1 VTPPQIPP
9 DPPKYITVTGWGTPH
24 GSLWD
29 IAEDLFEDG
38 ARWRDIYA
46 ENRDSI
52 GTDPGR
58 LRVGMQLRLPPMEV
72 YPAYVRSVGN
82 AVGTEAD
89 DITAK
94 LNVAKSRLS
103 AIGNFWG
110 NDSMGKQFYK
120 GADGKPGYETMSTRA
135 VGGMET
141 FARFYKAVSIGLR
154 EMADRTDD
162 TEWENTARVLAPF
175 LRPAN

>member
-1 VTPPQIPP
+1 VTPPPIPN
-9 DPPKYITVTGWGTPH
+9 PPKYITVTGRGTPH

-29 IAEDLFEDG
+29 IAEDVFEDG
-38 ARWRDIYA
+38 AKWRDIYT
-46 ENRDSI
+46 ENHDLI
-52 GTDPGR
+52 GTDPAN
-58 LRVGMQLRLPPMEV
+58 LRIGMQLRLPPTEV
-72 YPAYVRSVGN
+72 YPAYVRSVGK
-82 AVGTEAD
+82 ALDTESE

-94 LNVAKSRLS
+94 LDAAKKQLI

-135 VGGMET
+135 VGGIET
-141 FARFYKAVSIGLR
+141 FASFYKAVSLGLR

-175 LRPAN
+175 LKR